1 MKEALQGLKLID
13 LTRVRSG
20 PSAVRQ
26 FADWGT
32 DVIKVEAPD
41 SIEGSGDLG
50 GRREGSD
57 FQNLHRNKRSI
68 TLNLKSKDGV
78 KILKELIKS
87 SDILVENFRPNVK
100 KRLGINYEILKK
112 TNPRLIYASISGF
125 GQSGPYSDLPGF
137 DQVAQGMGGLMSVTG
152 FEGNGP
158 LRVGIPV
165 ADLSAGL
172 HCALGIL
179 TALYE
184 RERSGLG
191 QYVSAS
197 LLESQVSMLDFQ
209 AARYLVSEELAGQTG
224 NDHPTMAPM
233 GAFKTAD
240 GYINIASTGEAMWRR
255 LCNVLDMRES
265 LEDNDFEDDTARTKN
280 RIKLTNIIT
289 IALSKNTND
298 EWIKKLN
305 NVSIPCGPINNIKE
319 VFNDPQI
326 IHSEIAQT
334 VVHPKLGKIKLVGQ
348 AMQLSRTPS
357 KLKSAAP
364 DKGEHT
370 NIILEE
376 LGYDKKSIEKF
387 KLEKII

>member
-13 LTRVRSG
+13 LTRVRAG

-26 FADWGT
+26 FADWGA
-32 DVIKVEAPD
+32 DVIKIEIPD
-41 SIEGSGDLG
+41 SIDSNGDLS

-57 FQNLHRNKRSI
+57 FQNLHRNKRSM
-68 TLNLKSKDGV
+68 TLNLKSKDGL
-78 KILKELIKS
+78 KIFKELIKNA
-87 SDILVENFRPNVK
+87 DILVENFRPNVK
-100 KRLGINYEILKK
+100 KRLGINYEIMEEI
-112 TNPRLIYASISGF
+112 NPRLIYASISGF

-191 QYVSAS
+191 QCVSAS

-209 AARYLVSEELAGQTG
+209 AARYLVSEEIAGQTG

-233 GAFKTAD
+233 GAFRTAD

-255 LCNVLDMRES
+255 LCNVLDIKES
-265 LEDNDFEDDTARTKN
+265 LDDKDFEDDTARTKN
-280 RIKLTNIIT
+280 RKKLTNIIT
-289 IALSKNTND
+289 QALSINTNND
-298 EWIKKLN
+298 WIKKLN
-305 NVSIPCGPINNIKE
+305 KASIPCGPINNIQE

-326 IHSEIAQT
+326 MHSAIAQT
-334 VVHPKLGKIKLVGQ
+334 VIHPELGEIKLVGQ
-348 AMQLSRTPS
+348 AMKLSRTPS
-357 KLKSAAP
+357 KLKTAAP
-364 DKGEHT
+364 NKGEHT
-370 NIILEE
+370 NIILKE
-376 LGYDKKSIEKF
+376 LGYDSESIAKF
-387 KLEKII
+387 KMEKVI

>member
-26 FADWGT
+26 FADWGA
-32 DVIKVEAPD
+32 DVIKIETPD
-41 SIEGSGDLG
+41 SIDNNGDLS

-57 FQNLHRNKRSI
+57 FQNLHRNKRSM
-68 TLNLKSKDGV
+68 TLNLKSKEGL
-78 KILKELIKS
+78 KIFKELIKNA
-87 SDILVENFRPNVK
+87 DILVENFRPNVK
-100 KRLGINYEILKK
+100 KRLGIHYEIMEEI
-112 TNPRLIYASISGF
+112 NPRLIYASISGF

-191 QYVSAS
+191 QCVSAS

-209 AARYLVSEELAGQTG
+209 AARYLVSEEIAGQTG

-233 GAFKTAD
+233 GVFRTAD

-255 LCNVLDMRES
+255 LCNVLDIKES
-265 LEDNDFEDDTARTKN
+265 LDDKDFEDDTARTKN
-280 RIKLTNIIT
+280 RKKLTNIIT
-289 IALSKNTND
+289 QALSINTNND
-298 EWIKKLN
+298 WIKKLN
-305 NVSIPCGPINNIKE
+305 KASIPCGPINNIQE

-326 IHSEIAQT
+326 IHSSIAQT
-334 VVHPKLGKIKLVGQ
+334 VIHPELGEIKLVGQ
-348 AMQLSRTPS
+348 AMKLSRTPS
-357 KLKSAAP
+357 KLKTAAP
-364 DKGEHT
+364 NKGEHT
-370 NIILEE
+370 NIILKE
-376 LGYDKKSIEKF
+376 LGYDSESIAKF
-387 KLEKII
+387 KMEKVI

>member
-1 MKEALQGLKLID
+1 MNEALQGLKLID
-13 LTRVRSG
+13 LTRVRAG

-26 FADWGT
+26 FADWGA
-32 DVIKVEAPD
+32 DVIKIETPD
-41 SIEGSGDLG
+41 SIDDSGDLSG
-50 GRREGSD
+50 KREGSD
-57 FQNLHRNKRSI
+57 FQNLHRNKRSM
-68 TLNLKSKDGV
+68 TLNLKSKDGL
-78 KILKELIKS
+78 KIFKELIKNA
-87 SDILVENFRPNVK
+87 DILVENFRPNVK
-100 KRLGINYEILKK
+100 KRLGINYEIMEEI
-112 TNPRLIYASISGF
+112 NPRLIYASISGF
-125 GQSGPYSDLPGF
+125 GQSGPYSNLPGF

-191 QYVSAS
+191 QCVSAS

-209 AARYLVSEELAGQTG
+209 AARYLVSEEIAGQTG

-233 GAFKTAD
+233 GSFRTAD

-255 LCNVLDMRES
+255 LCNVLDIKES
-265 LEDNDFEDDTARTKN
+265 LDDKDFEDDTARTKN
-280 RIKLTNIIT
+280 RKKLTNIIT
-289 IALSKNTND
+289 QALSINTNN

-305 NVSIPCGPINNIKE
+305 EASIPCGPINNIQE

-326 IHSEIAQT
+326 MHSAIAQT
-334 VVHPKLGKIKLVGQ
+334 VIHPELGEIKLVGQ
-348 AMQLSRTPS
+348 AMKLSRTPS
-357 KLKSAAP
+357 KLKTAAP
-364 DKGEHT
+364 NKGEHT
-370 NIILEE
+370 NIILKE
-376 LGYDKKSIEKF
+376 LGYDSESIAKF
-387 KLEKII
+387 KMEKVI